1 MAITDELIES
11 ELQRLAASTPFRR
24 AVRHL
29 RFLRHLIRLAQD
41 GDAAGQ
47 REMALGVTVFHRR
60 ADVFDPR
67 SDTIVRVEAR
77 RLRQKLA
84 AYYEAEGR
92 DALLEFQ
99 LPVGSYALQLHP
111 RAPMADPARAAAM
124 ERVSLGRAA
133 LAMGSVDGS
142 QRAQQLADEA
152 LALQPGLGVALLL
165 KAAALVFSVGL
176 TALPAPGAMPVAREA
191 AEGALADASLM
202 APERA
207 EAHGLLA
214 TIAFSFERRWPEAL
228 AQVQRALA
236 LAPTASLHARRGWML
251 MFAGRFD
258 AARAAYAAARALD
271 PVSLHFRAHEG
282 LIELYA
288 RRFDAAGKVFDDVLS
303 VSPGHVVAQ
312 SLAAALHLYAGRI
325 DAGLAAYRELA
336 ERLPALSIG
345 RCGVAQALAL
355 AGDIGAA
362 EREFAMLRSAFE
374 AGEAPPYQLAMIR
387 VRLGDPDGALH
398 WLAHAAEMHDFNLVC
413 AGVDP
418 AFDALRADPRFTGL
432 LDRSGIAANG
442 E

>member
-1 MAITDELIES
+1 MTHAIADELIES
-11 ELQRLAASTPFRR
+11 ELQRLAASAPFRR

-29 RFLRHLIRLAQD
+29 RFLRHLIQLARD

-47 REMALGVTVFHRR
+47 REMALGITVFHRR
-60 ADVFDPR
+60 PDVFDPR

-92 DALLEFQ
+92 DARLEFV

-111 RAPMADPARAAAM
+111 RAPAAEPARTAAL

-152 LALQPGLGVALLL
+152 LALQPDLGAALLL

-176 TALPAPGAMPVAREA
+176 TALPAPDAMLAAREA
-191 AEGALADASLM
+191 AEIALADSSL
-202 APERA
+202 AATERA

-228 AQVQRALA
+228 AQVQRALV
-236 LAPTASLHARRGWML
+236 LAPTASLHARHGWML

-288 RRFDAAGKVFDDVLS
+288 RRYDEARKVFDDVLS

-336 ERLPALSIG
+336 QRLPALSIG

-355 AGDIGAA
+355 AGDAAAA
-362 EREFAMLRSAFE
+362 EREFDILQAGFE
-374 AGEAPPYQLAMIR
+374 AGDTPPYQLAMVR
-387 VRLGDPDGALH
+387 ARLGDATGTLA
-398 WLAHAAEMHDFNLVC
+398 WLERAAGLHDFNVVC
-413 AGVDP
+413 VGVDP
-418 AFDALRADPRFTGL
+418 AFDSLRADPRFTAL
-432 LDRSGIAANG
+432 LARAGISAS
-442 E
+442 